1 MHRGSLIGALALLL
15 SLVGAACE
23 RTTRADATDI
33 DGVMPG
39 LSFSLVRSNDNS
51 AVTAADYRG
60 RTVLLYFGY
69 THCPDE
75 CPTTLANLAA
85 MLRQLGRAGNNV
97 RVLFVSVDPE
107 RDTVPVL
114 RTYVRSFAPQ
124 IDGLRGSANAVTA
137 LARRYRV
144 LFAVTP
150 ATANRPYSVMHS
162 DTLFVFDG
170 SGRPRWALTS
180 TENTAALA
188 SRIENLGSRTP

>member
-1 MHRGSLIGALALLL
+1 MHRTRLIGALALLL
-15 SLVGAACE
+15 SLLAGGCE
-23 RTTRADATDI
+23 RETLPGATDI
-33 DGVMPG
+33 DGVMPR
-39 LSFSLVRSNDNS
+39 LAFSLLRANDDA

-85 MLRQLGRAGNNV
+85 MLRRLGHAGNNV
-97 RVLFVSVDPE
+97 RVLFVSVDPG

-114 RTYVRSFAPQ
+114 KAYVGSFGPQ
-124 IDGLRGSANAVTA
+124 IDGLRGSANKVTA

-162 DTLFVFDG
+162 DTLFVFDD

-180 TENTAALA
+180 TDNTAALA
-188 SRIENLGSRTP
+188 SRIGNLNS